1 MNTNVTD
8 SIIYVGANDH
18 DIDLFEGHFDV
29 PLGMAYNSY
38 VICDEK
44 TAVMDTIDQS
54 KTEEWLQNIAGVLK
68 DAAPDYLIVQ
78 HMEPDHSASIA
89 AFAEKYPESVIVGN
103 AKTFKMIGQFFP
115 KLQIR
120 NTLEVKNGDKLALG
134 KHELNF
140 VFAPMVHWPEVMM
153 TYESSEKILFSADGF
168 GKFGAND
175 IEDPEGWACEAR
187 RYYFGI
193 VGKYGA
199 QVQAVLK
206 KAAAI
211 DIEIIC
217 PLHGPVLSED
227 LRYYIGLYDTWSS
240 YLPESDG
247 VCIAYTSVYGHTKKA
262 AETLAENLRKLGVP
276 KVVLNDL
283 ARSDIYE
290 CVEDAFRYDTLV
302 LATTTYNAGIF
313 PYMREF
319 IGHLTERGFQKRRV
333 ALIENGSWAPTAMK
347 VMKDM
352 LAPCKDLTFTKNNV
366 TILSALNDESEAAL
380 EALTEELAEPYEKI
394 EVTGEPKMDPTAL
407 FKIGYG
413 LYVVTC
419 NDGTKQNGQIVN
431 TVSQISNNPDRIAV
445 NLNKA
450 NYTADVVRK
459 TGVMNVCVL
468 NEQAPFQEFR
478 HFGFQSGRDVDKFA
492 GYDHFDVAMN
502 GVAYL
507 TKYANA
513 YISLKVF
520 SVVDMGSHWMFLCDI
535 TESVVLNQIETMT
548 YTFYQKNVKPKPD
561 TEKKGWVCD
570 ICGYV
575 YEGEELPEDFV
586 CPLCKHPASDFSKL

>member
-1 MNTNVTD
+1 
-8 SIIYVGANDH
+8 
-18 DIDLFEGHFDV
+18 
-29 PLGMAYNSY
+29 
-38 VICDEK
+38 
-44 TAVMDTIDQS
+44 
-54 KTEEWLQNIAGVLK
+54 
-68 DAAPDYLIVQ
+68 
-78 HMEPDHSASIA
+78 
-89 AFAEKYPESVIVGN
+89 
-103 AKTFKMIGQFFP
+103 
-115 KLQIR
+115 
-120 NTLEVKNGDKLALG
+120 
-134 KHELNF
+134 
-140 VFAPMVHWPEVMM
+140 
-153 TYESSEKILFSADGF
+153 
-168 GKFGAND
+168 
-175 IEDPEGWACEAR
+175 
-187 RYYFGI
+187 
-193 VGKYGA
+193 
-199 QVQAVLK
+199 
-206 KAAAI
+206 
-211 DIEIIC
+211 
-217 PLHGPVLSED
+217 
-227 LRYYIGLYDTWSS
+227 
-240 YLPESDG
+240 
-247 VCIAYTSVYGHTKKA
+247 
-262 AETLAENLRKLGVP
+262 
-276 KVVLNDL
+276 
-283 ARSDIYE
+283 
-290 CVEDAFRYDTLV
+290 
-302 LATTTYNAGIF
+302 
-313 PYMREF
+313 
-319 IGHLTERGFQKRRV
+319 
-333 ALIENGSWAPTAMK
+333 
-347 VMKDM
+347 
-352 LAPCKDLTFTKNNV
+352 
-366 TILSALNDESEAAL
+366 
-380 EALTEELAEPYEKI
+380 
-394 EVTGEPKMDPTAL
+394 MDPTAL

-520 SVVDMGSHWMFLCDI
+520 NVVDMGSHWMFLCDI